1 MLEQQQM
8 RWALNN
14 KIEELSNKVN
24 NLLKNEKYGVCQ
36 NINKFISGINSCNS
50 SDVAKCESYLNT
62 VNHTLNSASD
72 LRSSI
77 DNKRKELFLEDH
89 TLTSF
94 AGDELAYLEAQRRIT
109 TLHEELQLTTAHI
122 NLSKK
127 FPLCTKKSSTSR
139 RKKENKRKVRK
150 TKEKRLEQRARQLL
164 GNLTSIEV
172 ADKFSV
178 QLKRMKGFP
187 L

>member
-14 KIEELSNKVN
+14 KIEELSNKAN

-50 SDVAKCESYLNT
+50 SDVAKCESCLST

-77 DNKRKELFLEDH
+77 DNKRKELFLEGPKNQGEA
-89 TLTSF
+89 TRAEGTS
-94 AGDELAYLEAQRRIT
+94 T
-109 TLHEELQLTTAHI
+109 
-122 NLSKK
+122 
-127 FPLCTKKSSTSR
+127 P
-139 RKKENKRKVRK
+139 RKLDF
-150 TKEKRLEQRARQLL
+150 TGAR
-164 GNLTSIEV
+164 GTN
-172 ADKFSV
+172 F
-178 QLKRMKGFP
+178 RFN
-187 L
+187 